1 MIINLIYLEKSYE
14 ILSFSLSHFVMETI
28 LFYATI
34 NEKRIEETENSSKN
48 YYYKKY
54 IYILQ
59 WLLNAMHENSP
70 ITKTNFT

>member
-1 MIINLIYLEKSYE
+1 
-14 ILSFSLSHFVMETI
+14 MEAI
-28 LFYATI
+28 LFYVTI